1 MRVQNRLHLESTEV
15 SIAAGLRAVLLVAVA
30 LVLLVRGARGQE
42 EVDIRAF
49 DLHGYV
55 YGEGDRALVGAFV
68 RPKGSDWGSLT
79 DEHGRFVVR
88 DLLPGRLELVVE
100 QLGYETLEW
109 VGVVTPATTMEL
121 HLVPQPVLLE
131 GLTVVADRFQ
141 SRRNAT
147 ATSVRWFD
155 REALATSPHESTLDF
170 LSARGVTRIR
180 CRSDFGDDCVLVRG
194 QVMVPI
200 VWVDEAPIVAGMD
213 YLDVIP
219 PHELYMVEVYASG
232 RHIRAYTSQFMER
245 SARTGLHPI
254 PFVF

>member
-1 MRVQNRLHLESTEV
+1 MKVQNRLPLEGARVDVTG
-15 SIAAGLRAVLLVAVA
+15 GLRAILLVVVA

-42 EVDIRAF
+42 EMPARAF
-49 DLHGYV
+49 DLPGYV
-55 YGEGDRALVGAFV
+55 YGEGGRALVGAFV

-79 DEHGRFVVR
+79 DERGRFVVR
-88 DLLPGRLELVVE
+88 NVVPGRLELVVE
-100 QLGYETLEW
+100 QLGYETLTW
-109 VGVVTPATTMEL
+109 VGVVTPTATLEL
-121 HLVPQPVLLE
+121 RLVPEPVVLE

-141 SRRNAT
+141 ARRNAA
-147 ATSVRWFD
+147 ATSVRWFE

-194 QVMVPI
+194 RAMVPS
-200 VWVDEAPIVAGMD
+200 VWVDEAPILAGMA

-219 PHELYMVEVYASG
+219 PHELFMVEVYASG

-245 SARTGLHPI
+245 SAKNGLHPI

>member
-1 MRVQNRLHLESTEV
+1 MKVQNRLQLEGARADITT
-15 SIAAGLRAVLLVAVA
+15 GLRAILLVVVA
-30 LVLLVRGARGQE
+30 LVLLVRGVRGQE
-42 EVDIRAF
+42 EVGVPAF
-49 DLHGYV
+49 DLSGYV
-55 YGEGDRALVGAFV
+55 HGEGGRALVGAFV
-68 RPKGSDWGSLT
+68 RPKGSVWGALT
-79 DEHGRFVVR
+79 DENGRFVVR
-88 DLLPGRLELVVE
+88 SVVPGRLELVVE

-109 VGVVTPATTMEL
+109 VGVVTPTMTLVL
-121 HLVPQPVLLE
+121 HLAARPVLLE

-155 REALATSPHESTLDF
+155 RETLATSPHDSTLDF

-194 QVMVPI
+194 RVTVPS
-200 VWVDEAPIVAGMD
+200 VWVDEAPMVAGMD
-213 YLDVIP
+213 YLDFIP

-232 RHIRAYTSQFMER
+232 RHIRAYTSRFMER
-245 SARTGLHPI
+245 SAKTGLHPI